1 MANRVDSK
9 MVELGLAQSRERA
22 RALII
27 EGVVLLDGV
36 RVMKPSDTIRDGQI
50 LSLKENPIP
59 FVSRGGLKLQKAIDT
74 YQISLKDR
82 VCVDIG
88 ASTGGF
94 TDCMLMHG
102 AKKVFAR
109 CPNKDGVGLAVY
121 NRILRAAT
129 PTYAYRL
136 RGGSFLLHWQT
147 PNTKP

>member
-59 FVSRGGLKLQKAIDT
+59 FVSRGGLKLEKA
-74 YQISLKDR
+74 
-82 VCVDIG
+82 
-88 ASTGGF
+88 
-94 TDCMLMHG
+94 
-102 AKKVFAR
+102 
-109 CPNKDGVGLAVY
+109 
-121 NRILRAAT
+121 LRAKEA
-129 PTYAYRL
+129 AL
-136 RGGSFLLHWQT
+136 
-147 PNTKP
+147 